1 MKKLVSIVMT
11 ISMAMSLAACG
22 ASSSSAD
29 TTASTAAADAG
40 TDSNKG
46 KVAFLVGALGDK
58 SFSDSGEAGMQI
70 LKSEGWDE
78 HTFELGD
85 ASKADKYEDEI
96 LDVIDQGYEYI
107 IGYSTYMEIMANL
120 AKEYPDVKFIGFD
133 ANWTDD
139 QLPDNM
145 TCIFYAQNEGS
156 YLAGMLAAGMT
167 KTGTIAVDV
176 GVESPVINDFVTGF
190 VNGVIDYNAAN
201 GTDVKV
207 VKAAVDSWSDPA
219 KMKEIVLDQARN
231 NNADVFYQVAGGS
244 GDGLFEACT
253 ELNDVWAIGV
263 DLDQYA
269 LYKDS
274 ENPEKADVILTSMLK
289 EVGNSLVSIMHSIE
303 SGDDSMWGHTTR
315 LGLAQDSVGIA
326 DNDYYE
332 ANTPDELKA
341 QIAEASEKIKS
352 GELKVKS
359 YYDFADDTEYNAYV
373 ESVKYFVVKRI

>member
-139 QLPDNM
+139 QLPNNM

-156 YLAGMLAAGMT
+156 YLVGMLAAGMT

-263 DLDQYA
+263 DSDQYA

-373 ESVKYFVVKRI
+373 ESVK

>member
-139 QLPDNM
+139 QLPD
-145 TCIFYAQNEGS
+145 
-156 YLAGMLAAGMT
+156 

-263 DLDQYA
+263 DSDQYA

-373 ESVKYFVVKRI
+373 ESVK

>member
-120 AKEYPDVKFIGFD
+120 AKDYPDVKFIGFD

-156 YLAGMLAAGMT
+156 YLVGMLAAGMT

-263 DLDQYA
+263 DSDQYA

-373 ESVKYFVVKRI
+373 ESVK

>member
-145 TCIFYAQNEGS
+145 
-156 YLAGMLAAGMT
+156 AAGMT

-263 DLDQYA
+263 DSDQYA

-373 ESVKYFVVKRI
+373 ESVK

>member
-40 TDSNKG
+40 ADSNKG

-156 YLAGMLAAGMT
+156 YLVGMLAAGMT

-263 DLDQYA
+263 DSDQYA

-289 EVGNSLVSIMHSIE
+289 EVGNSLVSIMHSME

-373 ESVKYFVVKRI
+373 ESLK

>member
-156 YLAGMLAAGMT
+156 YLVGMLAAGMT

-263 DLDQYA
+263 DSDQYA

-373 ESVKYFVVKRI
+373 ESVQ

>member
-22 ASSSSAD
+22 ASSSSSAD

-156 YLAGMLAAGMT
+156 YLVGMLAAGMT

-263 DLDQYA
+263 DSDQYA

-373 ESVKYFVVKRI
+373 ESVK

>member
-139 QLPDNM
+139 QLPNNM

-263 DLDQYA
+263 DSDQYA

-373 ESVKYFVVKRI
+373 ESVK

>member
-1 MKKLVSIVMT
+1 MKKLVSILMT
-11 ISMAMSLAACG
+11 AAMSLSLAACG
-22 ASSSSAD
+22 GSSSGTD
-29 TTASTAAADAG
+29 TSSSGSSAAADSG
-40 TDSNKG
+40 ESKG
-46 KVAFLVGALGDK
+46 KIAYIVGALGDK

-70 LKSEGWDE
+70 LKSEGWE
-78 HTFELGD
+78 EKTFELGD
-85 ASKADKYEDEI
+85 ASKADKYEDGI
-96 LDVIDQGYEYI
+96 LDAIDQGYQYI
-107 IGYSTYMEIMANL
+107 LGSSTYMEIMAKL
-120 AKEYPDVKFIGFD
+120 AEEYPDVKFVGFD
-133 ANWTDD
+133 ENWSDD

-156 YLAGMLAAGMT
+156 YLVGMLAAGMT
-167 KTGTIAVDV
+167 KTGTVAVDV
-176 GVESPVINDFVTGF
+176 GVENPVINDFVTGF
-190 VNGVIDYNAAN
+190 VNGVMDYNTAH
-201 GTDVKV
+201 GTSVKV
-207 VKAAVDSWSDPA
+207 VKAAVDSWTDPA

-231 NNADVFYQVAGGS
+231 NNADIFYQVAGGS

-263 DLDQYA
+263 DSDQYA

-373 ESVKYFVVKRI
+373 ESVK

>member
-156 YLAGMLAAGMT
+156 YLVGMLAAGMT

-263 DLDQYA
+263 DSDQYA

-326 DNDYYE
+326 HNDYYE

-373 ESVKYFVVKRI
+373 ESVK

>member
-156 YLAGMLAAGMT
+156 YLVGMLAAGMT

-263 DLDQYA
+263 DSDQYA

-373 ESVKYFVVKRI
+373 ESVK

>member
-156 YLAGMLAAGMT
+156 YLVGMLAAGMT

-263 DLDQYA
+263 DSDQYA

-289 EVGNSLVSIMHSIE
+289 EVGNSLVSIMHSME

-373 ESVKYFVVKRI
+373 ESVK

>member
-1 MKKLVSIVMT
+1 MKKLVSILMT
-11 ISMAMSLAACG
+11 AAMSLSLAACG
-22 ASSSSAD
+22 GRSSGTDTSSSGS
-29 TTASTAAADAG
+29 SAAADSG
-40 TDSNKG
+40 ESKG
-46 KVAFLVGALGDK
+46 KIAYIVGALGDK

-70 LKSEGWDE
+70 LKSEGWE
-78 HTFELGD
+78 EKTFELGD
-85 ASKADKYEDEI
+85 ASKADKYEDGI
-96 LDVIDQGYEYI
+96 LDAIDQGYQYI
-107 IGYSTYMEIMANL
+107 LGSSTYMEIMAKL
-120 AKEYPDVKFIGFD
+120 AEEYPDVKFVGFD
-133 ANWTDD
+133 ENWSDG

-156 YLAGMLAAGMT
+156 YRVGMLAAGMT

-263 DLDQYA
+263 DSDQYA

-289 EVGNSLVSIMHSIE
+289 EVGNSLVSIMHSME

-373 ESVKYFVVKRI
+373 ESVK

>member
-156 YLAGMLAAGMT
+156 YLVGMLAAGMT

-263 DLDQYA
+263 DSDQYA

-303 SGDDSMWGHTTR
+303 SGDDSRWGHTTR

-373 ESVKYFVVKRI
+373 ESVK

>member
-40 TDSNKG
+40 ADSNKG

-156 YLAGMLAAGMT
+156 YLVGMLAAGMT

-263 DLDQYA
+263 DSDQYA

-373 ESVKYFVVKRI
+373 ESVK

>member
-1 MKKLVSIVMT
+1 MKKLVSILMT
-11 ISMAMSLAACG
+11 VSMAMSLAACG
-22 ASSSSAD
+22 GSSSSAD
-29 TTASTAAADAG
+29 ATASSAAADGAA
-40 TDSNKG
+40 DSNKG

-58 SFSDSGEAGMQI
+58 SFSDSGEAGMQT
-70 LKSEGWDE
+70 LKGEGWDE

-107 IGYSTYMEIMANL
+107 IGYSTYMEIMAKL

-133 ANWTDD
+133 SNWSDD
-139 QLPDNM
+139 KLPANM

-156 YLAGMLAAGMT
+156 YLVGMLAAGMT

-176 GVESPVINDFVTGF
+176 GVENPVINDFVTGF

-253 ELNDVWAIGV
+253 ELKDVWAIGV
-263 DLDQYA
+263 DSDQYA

-274 ENPEKADVILTSMLK
+274 ENPQKADVILTSMLK

-315 LGLAQDSVGIA
+315 LGLAQDSVGLA
-326 DNDYYE
+326 DNDFYE

-341 QIAEASEKIKS
+341 QIKEASEKIKN

-373 ESVKYFVVKRI
+373 ANVQ